1 MNDPAL
7 SMAAII
13 IKDFINHNNNLFKIE
28 VEVLSVAR
36 GILEILEK
44 NSNLKKKIFLKKMV
58 ENLARATLPGMHP

>member
-36 GILEILEK
+36 GILETLEK
-44 NSNLKKKIFLKKMV
+44 N
-58 ENLARATLPGMHP
+58 